1 MSTAKFGTMVSNET
15 DFLIKLAETP
25 EEIRAAQRLRHRVF
39 VQELGAENCTA
50 SDRSGMECDVYD
62 AYSDHLILL
71 DKSLPFDDNVVGVYR
86 LLRGNNAVNGH
97 GFYSANEFKL
107 DKISGCGRKS
117 VELGRSCVDAR
128 YRNGVAMHLLWNGLA
143 DYVATHD
150 IEILFG
156 VASFHGTDP
165 DAISHALSYL
175 HYNYRAPNDLLA
187 TSYGANAIAMDIL
200 TEKDTDH
207 VTALAQIP
215 PLIKSY
221 LRLGGAVGS
230 GAYIDHGFN
239 TIDVCLVMDTARMAQ
254 KYKAFYLRDSAA

>member
-1 MSTAKFGTMVSNET
+1 MSTAKFGTMISSET
-15 DFLIKLAETP
+15 NFRIKLVETP
-25 EEIRAAQRLRHRVF
+25 EEMCAAHRLRYRVF
-39 VQELGAENCTA
+39 VEELGAETCPA
-50 SDRSGMECDVYD
+50 SYRPSMECDVYD
-62 AYSDHLILL
+62 AYSDHLILQ
-71 DKSLPFDDNVVGVYR
+71 DKSLPHDDNVVGVYR
-86 LLRGNNAVNGH
+86 LLRGNNAANGP
-97 GFYSANEFKL
+97 GFYSANEYKL
-107 DKISGCGRKS
+107 DRISGCGRKS

-150 IEILFG
+150 IEVLFG

-165 DAISHALSYL
+165 AAISHALSYL

-187 TSYGANAIAMDIL
+187 TAYGANAIAMDIIA
-200 TEKDTDH
+200 EKDTDR

-221 LRLGGAVGS
+221 LRLGGSVGS